1 MKSYK
6 IWPFFS
12 LLIFSSTLVRY
23 YMYFVFHFLKY
34 LCIMFIVEED
44 LFSYNKCTFSHS
56 GSIDSDFD
64 CVHFTFQG
72 FFSLVCGSPG
82 KTINSWI
89 HWQQNFTNTQS
100 WNVRVFICT
109 ITTNLLKKRWHTD
122 LEKCSLLLV
131 CSLIISLAMGL
142 LPKPSLS
149 ILLVEAGIEAGIV
162 NVHVHWL
169 IIWSFP
175 ENKCSSFN
183 LTYCTKI
190 VWVQWWPKI
199 IKWSPGVKYWLPE
212 KQDTVQI

>member
-1 MKSYK
+1 
-6 IWPFFS
+6 
-12 LLIFSSTLVRY
+12 
-23 YMYFVFHFLKY
+23 
-34 LCIMFIVEED
+34 MFIVEED
-44 LFSYNKCTFSHS
+44 LFSYNKIMYLLTQWINWFWFWL
-56 GSIDSDFD
+56 GPLYFPRL
-64 CVHFTFQG
+64 
-72 FFSLVCGSPG
+72 FFSSMRVSWKNNQFMDLLAT
-82 KTINSWI
+82 KFYKYTILKCKGI
-89 HWQQNFTNTQS
+89 Y
-100 WNVRVFICT
+100 
-109 ITTNLLKKRWHTD
+109 KKRWHTD

-162 NVHVHWL
+162 NVNVHWL

-183 LTYCTKI
+183 LTYCSKI

-199 IKWSPGVKYWLPE
+199 IKWSPGIKYWLPE